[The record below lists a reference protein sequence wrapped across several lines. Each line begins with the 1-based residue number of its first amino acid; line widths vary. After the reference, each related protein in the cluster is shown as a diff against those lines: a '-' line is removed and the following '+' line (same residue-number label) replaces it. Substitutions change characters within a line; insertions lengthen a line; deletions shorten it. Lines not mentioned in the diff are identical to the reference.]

1 MDDDENHELR
11 QKLAH
16 KPPGEPLSLAE
27 IRELKKMETERV
39 NRCIERGQ
47 RPEARGSVASVAAA
61 FCRRT
66 VSACWPIHGSL
77 NVTGLPAACIGEC
90 RGHHPA

>member
-47 RPEARGSVASVAAA
+47 RISRKCGSSFLPKDGVCLLADSWIAQRYGPP
-61 FCRRT
+61 CCLHRRVPWT
-66 VSACWPIHGSL
+66 PSGVSGMS
-77 NVTGLPAACIGEC
+77 
-90 RGHHPA
+90 